1 MCAFWNRDKTPPP
14 DEVVLD
20 RLAQATKKDEMSVEE
35 RRAAAG
41 KALKS
46 ISAEE
51 KPATQAPL
59 RKSNLEQA
67 IDDGTLSPVD
77 RTQG

>member
-1 MCAFWNRDKTPPP
+1 MCAFWNKDRAQS

-20 RLAQATKKDEMSVEE
+20 RLAQATKKDEISVEE

-41 KALKS
+41 EALKS
-46 ISAEE
+46 ISAEK
-51 KPATQAPL
+51 KPAAPL